1 MDQNTPQNQGTGQT
15 QDPGQTAQGAADAAA
30 TPPSDGGAAAAQAG
44 AGGTG
49 TGQAAAAK
57 DDKFNIPEIVLSK
70 YPELVALIKK
80 TESMSDEER
89 QYWFQILPIMTED
102 QVTRLRKILA
112 EEDAQL
118 TKLDD
123 QYQDELN
130 KLNKKHLDEW
140 SAFEKQ
146 QEREARQAA
155 ESEAEKEEVEAEAAI
170 LEELEAVDGAPAETS
185 PPETPPAAA

>member
-1 MDQNTPQNQGTGQT
+1 MDTNTPQDQGTGKT
-15 QDPGQTAQGAADAAA
+15 QDPAAQNAQGAADAGA
-30 TPPSDGGAAAAQAG
+30 TPIAGTPPAGGAATVGTQTG
-44 AGGTG
+44 AG

-70 YPELVALIKK
+70 YPELVELIKK

-102 QVTRLRKILA
+102 QVVRLRKILA
-112 EEDAQL
+112 EEDSQL

-155 ESEAEKEEVEAEAAI
+155 ESQAEKEEVKAEAAI
-170 LEELEAVDGAPAETS
+170 LEELESVDEKPAE
-185 PPETPPAAA
+185 EPPAAA